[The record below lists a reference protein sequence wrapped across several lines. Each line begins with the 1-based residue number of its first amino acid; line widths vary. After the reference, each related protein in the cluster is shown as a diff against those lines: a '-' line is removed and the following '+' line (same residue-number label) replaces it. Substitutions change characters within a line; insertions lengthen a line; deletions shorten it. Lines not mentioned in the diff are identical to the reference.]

1 MLTKIRKTFLVRCSI
16 FSITFL
22 SLSILTWQNTY
33 LTKFIR
39 VNVPVSNIEQLK
51 ALAGL
56 NVLLISDLH
65 IGNEKRSLDRWHR
78 LLDEIIATE
87 VDYIFIAGDFIGDI
101 ADLAEFDRIRLKFIK
116 SLEQIDKPFAM
127 VLGNHE
133 TWTGRQ
139 DWLDS
144 FRAAD
149 LPVLENETTVLQG
162 NRPICV
168 IGVGDSYSGFNAKV
182 EVSQTCSGLP
192 QIFLTHDPQAA
203 FENTENGVWL
213 AGHTHCGQI
222 RLPFIGAPW
231 VPSTAPRDAHCGLY
245 IDDSKIVFTSS
256 GVGTS
261 MLPVRFFAQSQIELL
276 TFE

>member
-1 MLTKIRKTFLVRCSI
+1 MLTTTRKTTLVRCSV
-16 FSITFL
+16 FSIIFL

-33 LTKFIR
+33 STKFIR

-65 IGNEKRSLDRWHR
+65 IGNEKLSLDRWHR

-101 ADLAEFDRIRLKFIK
+101 ADLAEIDRIRSKFIK

-139 DWLDS
+139 VWLDS

-149 LPVLENETTVLQG
+149 LPVLENETTVLHG

-168 IGVGDSYSGFNAKV
+168 IGVGDSYSGFSRKV
-182 EVSQTCSGLP
+182 EAPQLCTNLP

-203 FENTENGVWL
+203 FEESNMGVWL

-231 VPSTAPRDAHCGLY
+231 VPSSAPKEAHCGLY
-245 IDDSKIVFTSS
+245 QDGNKTIFTSS

-261 MLPVRFFAQSQIELL
+261 LLPIRFLAQSQVEWLI
-276 TFE
+276 FN

>member
-1 MLTKIRKTFLVRCSI
+1 MLTKIRKITLVRCSI
-16 FSITFL
+16 FSIIFL

-101 ADLAEFDRIRLKFIK
+101 ADLAEIDRIRSKFIE

-149 LPVLENETTVLQG
+149 LPVLENETTVLKG
-162 NRPICV
+162 DSPICV
-168 IGVGDSYSGFNAKV
+168 IGVGDSYSGFSRKV
-182 EVSQTCSGLP
+182 EVPQGCAVLP

-231 VPSTAPRDAHCGLY
+231 IPSSSPKEAHCGLY
-245 IDDSKIVFTSS
+245 EDDNKIVFTSS
-256 GVGTS
+256 GVGNS
-261 MLPVRFFAQSQIELL
+261 LLPIRFLAQSQMELL
-276 TFE
+276 SFE

>member
-1 MLTKIRKTFLVRCSI
+1 MKSYQYRLYTTL
-16 FSITFL
+16 
-22 SLSILTWQNTY
+22 LSIITISVFAVSFTNTY
-33 LTKFIR
+33 FTKLVKR
-39 VNVPVSNIEQLK
+39 NISAPNSEILK
-51 ALAGL
+51 PLSGIS
-56 NVLLISDLH
+56 VLLISDLH
-65 IGNEKRSLDRWHR
+65 LRNLTKSFQDWRYLINAINESAADYVLFAGDYIGDFDNI
-78 LLDEIIATE
+78 DEINEIRFA
-87 VDYIFIAGDFIGDI
+87 FIS
-101 ADLAEFDRIRLKFIK
+101 
-116 SLEQIDKPFAM
+116 SLERINRPFAL

-139 DWLDS
+139 DWLNLLQDAS
-144 FRAAD
+144 
-149 LPVLENETTVLQG
+149 LPVLENDTIVLKGDQ
-162 NRPICV
+162 PICV
-168 IGVGDSYSGFNAKV
+168 IGVGDSYSGFSAKV

-231 VPSTAPRDAHCGLY
+231 VPSSAPIEAHCGLY

-261 MLPVRFFAQSQIELL
+261 LLPIRFLTQSQIELL
-276 TFE
+276 TFQ